1 VPDKLKMNY
10 NLLNDA
16 KKDLEDLAGNIKP
29 TLNDSL
35 FSTLAGQDSSSIL
48 GSSEIDSAITE
59 LHTNAQG
66 TMTKAEDGLKKLA
79 GSFGSVGEA
88 FLQFDAEIAQGMN
101 VTNSN
106 LALSNYYRDKSQW
119 DYYQAHKSECENL
132 PAGTKAPDF
141 CSATN
146 PGDHPPLDQTI
157 TTDRGNI
164 QTHLTVDDKGNVI
177 KEETT
182 VTYDGKTYHSVTTY
196 SDDKHTMITDSE
208 YPDGSKVHDETKI
221 NDDHSSTSTSTST
234 DADGKKDVTVTDLK
248 GDGSGTKKVTD
259 SDGTVTDY
267 TRGADNEDGTSADWV
282 EVPKPEDDTDYYPYP
297 IGV

>member
-1 VPDKLKMNY
+1 MPDKLKMNY

-35 FSTLAGQDSSSIL
+35 FSTLANSDSSDVLGSSSIYYAI
-48 GSSEIDSAITE
+48 SS

-106 LALSNYYRDKSQW
+106 LALSNWQRDKSQW
-119 DYYQAHKSECENL
+119 DYYQAHKGECENL
-132 PAGTKAPDF
+132 PAGTEAPDF

-146 PGDHPPLDQTI
+146 PGDAPLDQTI

-164 QTHLTVDDKGNVI
+164 QTHLTLDDQGNVI

-196 SDDKHTMITDSE
+196 SDDKHTMITDST

-221 NDDHSSTSTSTST
+221 NGDGSSTSTATST
-234 DADGKKDVTVTDLK
+234 DAEGKKDVTVTNLA
-248 GDGSGTKKVTD
+248 GDGSGTKTTTD
-259 SDGTVTDY
+259 SDGTVTEY
-267 TRGADNEDGTSADWV
+267 TRGPDNDDGTAADWV
-282 EVPKPEDDTDYYPYP
+282 EKPKPEDDYDYYPYP

>member
-1 VPDKLKMNY
+1 MPDKLKMNY

-16 KKDLEDLAGNIKP
+16 KKDLEELAGNIKP
-29 TLNDSL
+29 TLNNDLFDSV
-35 FSTLAGQDSSSIL
+35 AGHSSAVM
-48 GSSEIDSAITE
+48 GSSKISAAITR
-59 LHTNAQG
+59 LHTNAQS

-119 DYYQAHKSECENL
+119 DYYQSHKSECENL

-196 SDDKHTMITDSE
+196 SDDKHTMYTDSE
-208 YPDGSKVHDETKI
+208 YPDGSKVHDETTIKT
-221 NDDHSSTSTSTST
+221 DGGSTSTSTST
-234 DADGKKDVTVTDLK
+234 DHDGKKDVTVTDL
-248 GDGSGTKKVTD
+248 GSDGAGTKKVTD
-259 SDGTVTDY
+259 SDGEVTEY
-267 TRGADNEDGTSADWV
+267 TRGADNEDGTSAKWV
-282 EVPKPEDDTDYYPYP
+282 EVPKPEDDYYYYPM
-297 IGV
+297 GV

>member
-1 VPDKLKMNY
+1 MPDKLKMNY

-16 KKDLEDLAGNIKP
+16 KKDLEELAANIKP
-29 TLNDSL
+29 TLNNDL
-35 FSTLAGQDSSSIL
+35 FDTVAGHSSSVM
-48 GSSEIDSAITE
+48 GSSKISAAITR
-59 LHTNAQG
+59 LNSNAKS

-106 LALSNYYRDKSQW
+106 LALSNWQRDKSQW

-146 PGDHPPLDQTI
+146 PGEHPPLDQTI

-164 QTHLTVDDKGNVI
+164 QTHLTLDDKGNVI

-196 SDDKHTMITDSE
+196 SDDKHTMYTDSE
-208 YPDGSKVHDETKI
+208 YPDGSKVHDVTTMKP
-221 NDDHSSTSTSTST
+221 DGGSSSTSTST
-234 DADGKKDVTVTDLK
+234 DHDGKKDVTVTEL
-248 GDGSGTKKVTD
+248 GSDGAGTKKVTG
-259 SDGTVTDY
+259 SDGKVTEY
-267 TRGADNEDGTSADWV
+267 TRGADHDDGTSADWV
-282 EVPKPEDDTDYYPYP
+282 KVPKPEDDTTYYPYAV
-297 IGV
+297 GV